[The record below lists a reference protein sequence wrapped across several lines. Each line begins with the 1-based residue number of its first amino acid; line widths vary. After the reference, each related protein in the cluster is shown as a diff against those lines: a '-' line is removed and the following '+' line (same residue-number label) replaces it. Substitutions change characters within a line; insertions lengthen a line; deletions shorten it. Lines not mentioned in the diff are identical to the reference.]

1 MSAVQETDHIS
12 DNAPDIANGSQNA
25 DTDNRQTNV
34 IDTEADNIG
43 KADDANQT
51 KKNVGGQADTDKKAT
66 GLNSLATRPVGA
78 LLWQYSVPA
87 VAGMVVVSLYNV
99 IDRIFIGRGVGP
111 DAISGLAITFPL
123 MNLSTALGVLVGAGA
138 AARVSIMLGAKRLRD
153 AQTILGNSLVLLLIF
168 ATIYITAF
176 AIFLDPLLRAFG
188 ASERTLPYAHDFMSV
203 LLPGMLLMNLSFSLN
218 NIQRASGYP
227 RRAMMTMILS
237 AVANAILAPIFIFGL
252 DMGIRGA
259 ALATDLAMAGTLI
272 FVLWHF
278 FDRRSNLHFTH
289 GTYRLRRAVVISI
302 IGIGAAP
309 SLVNAA
315 ASLISF
321 LINNTMY
328 TYGGDNAVG
337 AAGIF
342 TTYAS
347 LITMIIIGICQGMQP
362 VVGYNYGAGK
372 LNRLRRAY
380 MLTLA
385 AATILS
391 ILGWCGAFFI
401 PGTIAAI
408 FTTDA
413 DLINATSHGL
423 SLALLA
429 FIFVGFQIVSTNF
442 FQSIGRVGKSIF
454 LGLSRQV
461 LFLIPLLLIMPGIWK
476 LDGVWLSFPIADL
489 FATAV
494 TVILIV
500 LEFKRLRNMT
510 PGGAVA

>member
-1 MSAVQETDHIS
+1 MSAAQETEHSTDDTPLHATDS
-12 DNAPDIANGSQNA
+12 HNANA
-25 DTDNRQTNV
+25 DSCQD
-34 IDTEADNIG
+34 DTETGDIGKANDAYQANASTAGKAAEADN
-43 KADDANQT
+43 AA
-51 KKNVGGQADTDKKAT
+51 A
-66 GLNSLATRPVGA
+66 LNGLATRPVGA

-138 AARVSIMLGAKRLRD
+138 SARVSIMLGAKRLRE
-153 AQTILGNSLVLLLIF
+153 AQTILGNSLVMLLIF
-168 ATIYITAF
+168 ATIYITTF
-176 AIFLDPLLRAFG
+176 AVFLDPLLRAFG
-188 ASERTLPYAHDFMSV
+188 ASDRTLPYAHDFMSV

-259 ALATDLAMAGTLI
+259 ALATDLAMAGTLV

-278 FDRRSNLHFTH
+278 FDRRSNLHFTS
-289 GTYRLRRAVVISI
+289 GTYRLRRTVVISI

-315 ASLISF
+315 SSLINF

-328 TYGGDNAVG
+328 AYGGDNAVG

-342 TTYAS
+342 STYAS

-372 LNRLRRAY
+372 LHRLRRAY
-380 MLTLA
+380 ILTLA

-391 ILGWCGAFFI
+391 ILGWCGAIFI
-401 PGTIAAI
+401 PEAIASI

-413 DLINATSHGL
+413 DLVNATAHGL
-423 SLALLA
+423 SLALPA
-429 FIFVGFQIVSTNF
+429 FVFVGFQIVSTNF

-461 LFLIPLLLIMPGIWK
+461 LFLIPLLLIMPGMWG
-476 LDGVWLSFPIADL
+476 LNGVWLSFPIADL

-494 TVILIV
+494 TVILIIM
-500 LEFKRLRNMT
+500 EFRRLRKMI
-510 PGGAVA
+510 PGRALS

>member
-1 MSAVQETDHIS
+1 MSAAQETEHSTDDTPLHS
-12 DNAPDIANGSQNA
+12 TDSHNANA
-25 DTDNRQTNV
+25 DSCQD
-34 IDTEADNIG
+34 DTETGDIGKANDAYQANASTAGKAAEADN
-43 KADDANQT
+43 AA
-51 KKNVGGQADTDKKAT
+51 A
-66 GLNSLATRPVGA
+66 LNSLATRPVGA

-138 AARVSIMLGAKRLRD
+138 SARVSIMLGAKRLRE
-153 AQTILGNSLVLLLIF
+153 AQTILGNSLVMLLIF
-168 ATIYITAF
+168 ATIYITTF
-176 AIFLDPLLRAFG
+176 AVFLDPLLRAFG
-188 ASERTLPYAHDFMSV
+188 ASDRTLPYAHDFMSV

-259 ALATDLAMAGTLI
+259 ALATDLAMAGTLV

-278 FDRRSNLHFTH
+278 FDRRSNLHFTS
-289 GTYRLRRAVVISI
+289 GTYRLRRTVVISI

-315 ASLISF
+315 SSLINF

-328 TYGGDNAVG
+328 AYGGDNAVG

-342 TTYAS
+342 STYAS

-372 LNRLRRAY
+372 LHRLRRAY
-380 MLTLA
+380 ILTLA
-385 AATILS
+385 GRHHTQHPRLVRRHLYPRSHRLYIHHRRRLGQRHRTRAQPRPAGLCLRRISDSVHQLFPKHRPRWQVHISGTVSPGPLPHPAATHYARDV
-391 ILGWCGAFFI
+391 GAERRM
-401 PGTIAAI
+401 
-408 FTTDA
+408 
-413 DLINATSHGL
+413 
-423 SLALLA
+423 A
-429 FIFVGFQIVSTNF
+429 FLPHCRPLRHRRHRHPNNYGIQEITQND
-442 FQSIGRVGKSIF
+442 
-454 LGLSRQV
+454 SR
-461 LFLIPLLLIMPGIWK
+461 
-476 LDGVWLSFPIADL
+476 
-489 FATAV
+489 
-494 TVILIV
+494 
-500 LEFKRLRNMT
+500 
-510 PGGAVA
+510 

>member
-1 MSAVQETDHIS
+1 MVANRMTSQQQDDINTQDTQGAEAAQDTAPAGKSKSNLNDLETRS
-12 DNAPDIANGSQNA
+12 VGS
-25 DTDNRQTNV
+25 
-34 IDTEADNIG
+34 
-43 KADDANQT
+43 
-51 KKNVGGQADTDKKAT
+51 
-66 GLNSLATRPVGA
+66 

-138 AARVSIMLGAKRLRD
+138 SARVSIMLGAKRLRD
-153 AQTILGNSLVLLLIF
+153 AQTVLGNSLVMLLIF
-168 ATIYITAF
+168 ATVYITAF

-188 ASERTLPYAHDFMSV
+188 ASDRTLPYAHDFMTV
-203 LLPGMLLMNLSFSLN
+203 LLPGLLLMNLSFSLN

-227 RRAMMTMILS
+227 RRAMMTMIIS
-237 AVANAILAPIFIFGL
+237 AVVNLVFAPVFIFGF

-259 ALATDLAMAGTLI
+259 ALATDIAMAGTLV

-278 FDRRSNLHFTH
+278 CDRRSNLHFTR
-289 GTYRLRRAVVISI
+289 GTYRLRRAVVVSI

-315 ASLISF
+315 ASLINF

-328 TYGGDNAVG
+328 AYGGDNAVG

-342 TTYAS
+342 STYAS
-347 LITMIIIGICQGMQP
+347 LITMIILGICQGMQP

-372 LNRLRRAY
+372 LGRLRRAY

-385 AATILS
+385 AATVLCV
-391 ILGWCGAFFI
+391 LGSCGALLVPDAIAEVFTVD
-401 PGTIAAI
+401 PG
-408 FTTDA
+408 
-413 DLINATSHGL
+413 LVNATAHGL
-423 SLALLA
+423 SIAFLA
-429 FIFVGFQIVSTNF
+429 FTVVGFQIVSTNF
-442 FQSIGRVGKSIF
+442 FQSVGRVGKSIL

-461 LFLIPLLLIMPGIWK
+461 IFLIPLLVILPGEWA
-476 LDGVWLSFPIADL
+476 LDGVWLSFPISDL
-489 FATAV
+489 CATAV
-494 TVILIV
+494 TVVLIIM
-500 LEFKRLRNMT
+500 EFRRLRGLV
-510 PGGAVA
+510 PDGAKAKAQA